1 MKTDEEI
8 KDLQEKVDVLTN
20 MVSFLANKMMSK
32 ADKNTKCEMLSMF
45 RQVIPEWKPD
55 TKYEMHS
62 YVAHGT
68 DIFDE
73 ESKEKQIYEVNYEH
87 ISEKR
92 FEPGNE
98 SKRPGMPAYSPMKI

>member
-8 KDLQEKVDVLTN
+8 KELQEKVDVLTN

-32 ADKNTKCEMLSMF
+32 ADKNTRCEMLSMF
-45 RQVIPEWKPD
+45 RKVIPEWKPD

-73 ESKEKQIYEVNYEH
+73 ESKE
-87 ISEKR
+87 
-92 FEPGNE
+92 
-98 SKRPGMPAYSPMKI
+98 